1 MLLNNLCNK
10 NDIQLIESA
19 FRGIMENFTRED
31 FELFM
36 VLHSQQPLFDNS
48 LKVVLD
54 SISEKAYEMFQVK
67 SNLKE
72 VLMSFE

>member
-10 NDIQLIESA
+10 NVIQLIESA
-19 FRGIMENFTRED
+19 FREIIENFTRED

-48 LKVVLD
+48 LKVFLN
-54 SISEKAYEMFQVK
+54 SISEKAYEMFQIK